1 MSPWFKQLTLDTIL
15 IIMIYTLTL
24 NPAVDRELTVPA
36 MEFDSVLRATESRI
50 DFGGKGFNVSRLL
63 KGMNEPSTAVGFLG
77 GNAGELLQKGL
88 QSLGIGTDFVW
99 VSEETRTNVSIVTE
113 AHDHYIKV
121 NEKGPLVDES
131 KQKELLDKIDA
142 LAKHGDWWVLA
153 GSLPPGVTHDIYA
166 RVIQVLNQHNAHA
179 ILDTSGE
186 SLKLGCIETPYLVK
200 PNAEEIH
207 AITGLPVESTAEIA
221 AAAAEVRRMG
231 AQNVVV
237 SMGKAGALLHTA
249 DGTWLTHTPKIQEKN
264 PIGAGDSM
272 VGGLVWAL
280 TQGIALKEALGW
292 GVASG
297 ASTASLPGTE
307 VGSRPLIEELYAQ
320 VWHERL
326 ETA

>member
-1 MSPWFKQLTLDTIL
+1 
-15 IIMIYTLTL
+15 MIYTLTL

-63 KGMNEPSTAVGFLG
+63 RGMNEPSTAVGFLG

-99 VSEETRTNVSIVTE
+99 VSEETRTNVSIVTQ
-113 AHDHYIKV
+113 AHDHYLKA

-131 KQKELLDKIDA
+131 KQKELLDKIDS
-142 LAKHGDWWVLA
+142 LAKSGDWWVLA
-153 GSLPPGVTHDIYA
+153 GSLPPGVTNDIYA
-166 RVIQVLNQHNAHA
+166 RVIRVLNKHDARA

-186 SLKLGCIETPYLVK
+186 SLKLGCAEKPYLVK
-200 PNAEEIH
+200 PNAEEAH
-207 AITGLPVESTAEIA
+207 VLTGLPMDTTEEIIAGAAEI
-221 AAAAEVRRMG
+221 RRMG
-231 AQNVVV
+231 AQNVVI
-237 SMGKAGALLHTA
+237 SMGKAGALLHTGE
-249 DGTWLTHTPKIQEKN
+249 GTWLTHSPKIQEKN

-280 TQGIALKEALGW
+280 TQGINLKEALGW

-297 ASTASLPGTE
+297 AATASLPGTE
-307 VGSRPLIEELYAQ
+307 VGTRPLIEELFSQ
-320 VWHERL
+320 VRFERL

>member
-1 MSPWFKQLTLDTIL
+1 
-15 IIMIYTLTL
+15 MIYTLTL

-36 MEFDSVLRATESRI
+36 MEFDSVLRASEARV

-99 VSEETRTNVSIVTE
+99 VSEETRTNVSIVTQSR
-113 AHDHYIKV
+113 DHYIKV
-121 NEKGPLVDES
+121 NEKGPSVDEP
-131 KQKELLDKIDA
+131 KQKELLDKIDS
-142 LAKHGDWWVLA
+142 LAKRGDWWVLA
-153 GSLPPGVTHDIYA
+153 GSLPPGVTNSMYA
-166 RVIQVLNQHNAHA
+166 HVIQVLNKHDARA

-186 SLKLGCIETPYLVK
+186 SLKLGCVEKPFLVK
-200 PNAEEIH
+200 PNAEEAH
-207 AITGLPVESTAEIA
+207 ALTGLPMNTPTEIA
-221 AAAAEVRRMG
+221 AGAAEIRRMG
-231 AQNVVV
+231 AQNVVI

-249 DGTWLTHTPKIQEKN
+249 GASWLTQTPKIQEKN

-280 TQGIALKEALGW
+280 TQGIPLKEALGW

-297 ASTASLPGTE
+297 AATASLPGTE
-307 VGSRPLIEELYAQ
+307 VGSRPLIEELFSQ
-320 VWHERL
+320 VRYERL